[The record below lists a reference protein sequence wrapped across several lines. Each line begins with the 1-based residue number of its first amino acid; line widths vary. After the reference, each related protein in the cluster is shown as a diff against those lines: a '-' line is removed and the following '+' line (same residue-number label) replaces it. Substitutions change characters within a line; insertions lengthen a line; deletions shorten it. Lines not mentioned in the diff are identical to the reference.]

1 MGRLLGIDFSRI
13 LVDFGS
19 QVEPSWHGKSS
30 QDQSKNPLKTQ
41 SQKEGFLE
49 ASWRR
54 LGVSLAPKNP
64 RVRAGAAESAGGG
77 GYAEAPLKDS
87 LGFLLDIL
95 MYILGIS
102 LEIGRLRRI

>member
-1 MGRLLGIDFSRI
+1 M
-13 LVDFGS
+13 
-19 QVEPSWHGKSS
+19 K
-30 QDQSKNPLKTQ
+30 
-41 SQKEGFLE
+41 KEGILE

-54 LGVSLAPKNP
+54 LGASWALKNP
-64 RVRAGAAESAGGG
+64 LDALNPLHARLGG

>member
-1 MGRLLGIDFSRI
+1 MSWSVLGA
-13 LVDFGS
+13 L
-19 QVEPSWHGKSS
+19 KSIR
-30 QDQSKNPLKTQ
+30 T
-41 SQKEGFLE
+41 
-49 ASWRR
+49 
-54 LGVSLAPKNP
+54 
-64 RVRAGAAESAGGG
+64 AGSAGGG

>member
-1 MGRLLGIDFSRI
+1 MGRLGVVKVRGYAL
-13 LVDFGS
+13 L
-19 QVEPSWHGKSS
+19 
-30 QDQSKNPLKTQ
+30 PL
-41 SQKEGFLE
+41 
-49 ASWRR
+49 
-54 LGVSLAPKNP
+54 NP
-64 RVRAGAAESAGGG
+64 RLGG

>member
-1 MGRLLGIDFSRI
+1 M
-13 LVDFGS
+13 
-19 QVEPSWHGKSS
+19 K
-30 QDQSKNPLKTQ
+30 
-41 SQKEGFLE
+41 KEGILE

-54 LGVSLAPKNP
+54 LGTSWTLKNP
-64 RVRAGAAESAGGG
+64 WVRTARAESAGGG

>member
-1 MGRLLGIDFSRI
+1 M
-13 LVDFGS
+13 
-19 QVEPSWHGKSS
+19 
-30 QDQSKNPLKTQ
+30 
-41 SQKEGFLE
+41 E
-49 ASWRR
+49 ASWDV
-54 LGVSLAPKNP
+54 LGAQKSTGS
-64 RVRAGAAESAGGG
+64 AGSAARAGGG